1 MRNLSKMTDEQ
12 LASLLK
18 EGDHGAFTQIYELFK
33 RKLLAM
39 AYNYCR
45 DKALAEEV
53 VQEVFVSLWE
63 KRQDVAIKSLEAYLA
78 TSIKFSVFRTLQR
91 DLHRKE
97 LAAQHYTP
105 TAITYDHEEVYA
117 RFLQEYIDGIVENL
131 PEKCRLVF
139 IYSRKDGLNN
149 REIAQKMDIA
159 EKTVEAHLSKAIKT
173 IKNNLNDN
181 DLLMVSAF
189 VLPLL

>member
-1 MRNLSKMTDEQ
+1 MTDEQ
-12 LASLLK
+12 LTSLLK
-18 EGDHGAFTQIYELFK
+18 EGDHGAFTQIYERFK

-39 AYNYCR
+39 AYNYSR

-97 LAAQHYTP
+97 LAAQHYSP
-105 TAITYDHEEVYA
+105 AAITYDHEQVYA

-139 IYSRKDGLNN
+139 IYSRTDGLNN

-181 DLLMVSAF
+181 DLLMVTAF
-189 VLPLL
+189 GLPLL